1 MVQLELRDV
10 ELLQES
16 VPALDGRIPA
26 MVRYAY
32 DRFAEHPDT
41 RPDFLADRELREATL
56 VNFLQR
62 RVLAPLGEGR
72 TESLANDFYRLGIIH
87 AKLGMSDALIRAAGG
102 IFVDGMAR
110 ESGAGW
116 DERYSGSWTRLFQ
129 ATEEVML
136 QGAHV
141 N

>member
-1 MVQLELRDV
+1 MIQLDPRDV
-10 ELLQES
+10 DLLQES
-16 VPALDGRIPA
+16 VPALHGRIPG

-41 RPDFLADRELREATL
+41 RSDFLVDRDLREATL
-56 VNFLQR
+56 VGFLQG
-62 RVLAPLGEGR
+62 RVLGPLGQGR
-72 TESLANDFYRLGIIH
+72 TEPLADDFYRLGIIH
-87 AKLGMSDALIRAAGG
+87 ARIGMSDALIRAAGG

-116 DERYSGSWTRLFQ
+116 RERYSGSWTRLFA

-136 QGAHV
+136 RGAHA